1 MKKNTDKEKTYI
13 KCILKDNSTKP
24 TVKIKGSM
32 TDIMLGLHIIY
43 DSIVEKIAADT
54 GDLKDVV
61 EDTVLTFLKIT
72 KLNIWI
78 N

>member
-1 MKKNTDKEKTYI
+1 
-13 KCILKDNSTKP
+13 
-24 TVKIKGSM
+24 M

>member
-1 MKKNTDKEKTYI
+1 MKEKDNE
-13 KCILKDNSTKP
+13 KACIN
-24 TVKIKGSM
+24 
-32 TDIMLGLHIIY
+32 